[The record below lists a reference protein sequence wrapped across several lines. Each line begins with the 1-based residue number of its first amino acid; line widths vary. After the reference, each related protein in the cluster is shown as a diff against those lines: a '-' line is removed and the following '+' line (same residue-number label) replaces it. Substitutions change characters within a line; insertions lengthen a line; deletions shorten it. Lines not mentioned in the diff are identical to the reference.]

1 MTPEETAKIKSLKDR
16 SEIFNYVVDH
26 LRRQGKA
33 SKLTESCGDQICAYR
48 GDGGTMCAVGALITD
63 DEYQESWECCG
74 IHTLLK
80 EFILPNSLL
89 GRLLPHEEMLGCLQH
104 FHDDKLSYEDGVFS
118 EESEERLTELRN
130 QWGIEQ

>member
-16 SEIFNYVVDH
+16 SEIFNHVVDH

-48 GDGGTMCAVGALITD
+48 GDGGAMCAVGALITD
-63 DEYQESWECCG
+63 DEYQESLEGCG

-80 EFILPNSLL
+80 DGILPSSLHE
-89 GRLLPHEEMLGCLQH
+89 RLLPHEEMLADLQN
-104 FHDDKLSYEDGVFS
+104 FHDDKLSYKDGAFS
-118 EESEERLTELRN
+118 KESEERLIKLRN
-130 QWGIEQ
+130 ECGIEQ